1 MKILRMCI
9 IALLS
14 TVMLTGCV
22 KLDLALEVNTD
33 STISGSMI
41 FAVSDSLADLGAD
54 ASSGLPAADS
64 LVDSKAEGVTV
75 TPYKKD
81 GYTGSTYTFDRV
93 PFSAFKSN
101 GSTSNDIKVE
111 RIGNQIK
118 LTGALDFSYG
128 DSTDASD
135 PFSSLLAQSIS
146 SSADLK
152 ISVKFPVKV
161 LSSTGTISEDGK
173 TVTWIPKLG
182 EKLDLATTVEIPKAL
197 QLKTQIVYAFLGL
210 LVILVLIIALRKKRK
225 KPKNVGSE
233 FEI

>member
-64 LVDSKAEGVTV
+64 LVDSKADGVTV

-93 PFSAFKSN
+93 PFSAFKSD

-135 PFSSLLAQSIS
+135 PFSNLLAQSIS

-173 TVTWIPKLG
+173 TVIWIPKLG

-197 QLKTQIVYAFLGL
+197 QFKTQIVYAFLGL
-210 LVILVLIIALRKKRK
+210 LVILVLILALRKKRK

>member
-1 MKILRMCI
+1 MKILRLCI

-64 LVDSKAEGVTV
+64 LVDSKADGVTV

-93 PFSAFKSN
+93 PFSAFKSD

-135 PFSSLLAQSIS
+135 PFSNLLAQSIS

-173 TVTWIPKLG
+173 TVIWIPKLG

-197 QLKTQIVYAFLGL
+197 QFKTQIVYAFLGL
-210 LVILVLIIALRKKRK
+210 LVILVLILALRQKRK

>member
-1 MKILRMCI
+1 MKILRLCI
-9 IALLS
+9 ISLLS

-64 LVDSKAEGVTV
+64 LVDSKADGVTV

-93 PFSAFKSN
+93 PFSAFKSD

-197 QLKTQIVYAFLGL
+197 QFKTQIVYTFLGL
-210 LVILVLIIALRKKRK
+210 LVILVLILALRQKRK

>member
-9 IALLS
+9 LTLLS
-14 TVMLTGCV
+14 AVMLTGCV
-22 KLDLALEVNTD
+22 KLDLALKVNAD
-33 STISGSMI
+33 STVSGSMI
-41 FAVSDSLADLGAD
+41 FAISDSLASLGAD
-54 ASSGLPAADS
+54 ASGGLPAADS
-64 LVDSKAEGVTV
+64 LVDSKADGVSV

-93 PFSAFKSN
+93 PFSAFKSE

-111 RIGNQIK
+111 RTGNEIN
-118 LTGALDFSYG
+118 LTGTLDFSYG
-128 DSTDASD
+128 DATDESD
-135 PFSSLLAQSIS
+135 PFSNLLAESIS
-146 SSADLK
+146 SSADMK

-182 EKLDLATTVEIPKAL
+182 EKLDLATTVEIPKGLQRSSFVMYAVALVFFTIAIVLFVRKRNSRKAL
-197 QLKTQIVYAFLGL
+197 QEVD
-210 LVILVLIIALRKKRK
+210 
-225 KPKNVGSE
+225 

>member
-1 MKILRMCI
+1 M
-9 IALLS
+9 LS
-14 TVMLTGCV
+14 TLMLTGCV
-22 KLDLALEVNTD
+22 KLDLALEVNAD
-33 STISGSMI
+33 STVSGSMI
-41 FAVSDSLADLGAD
+41 FAISDSLASLGAD
-54 ASSGLPAADS
+54 ASDSLPAADS
-64 LVDSKAEGVTV
+64 LVDSKADGVTV
-75 TPYKKD
+75 TPYEKN

-93 PFSAFKSN
+93 PFSAFKSD

-111 RIGNQIK
+111 RTGNQIK

-135 PFSSLLAQSIS
+135 PFSNLLAESIS

-161 LSSTGTISEDGK
+161 LSSTGVISEDGK

-197 QLKTQIVYAFLGL
+197 QFKTQIVYAFLGL
-210 LVILVLIIALRKKRK
+210 FVILILVIFLRKKK
-225 KPKNVGSE
+225 VKSKSVGSE

>member
-64 LVDSKAEGVTV
+64 LVDSKADGVTV

-93 PFSAFKSN
+93 PFSAFKSD
-101 GSTSNDIKVE
+101 GSTSNDIRVE
-111 RIGNQIK
+111 RTGNQIK

-135 PFSSLLAQSIS
+135 PFSNLLAQSIS

-152 ISVKFPVKV
+152 ISGKFPVKV

-197 QLKTQIVYAFLGL
+197 QFKTQLVYTFLGL
-210 LVILVLIIALRKKRK
+210 LVILVLILALRQKRK

>member
-1 MKILRMCI
+1 MKILRVCLV
-9 IALLS
+9 AVLS
-14 TVMLTGCV
+14 TLMLTGCV
-22 KLDLALEVNTD
+22 KLDLALEVNSD

-41 FAVSDSLADLGAD
+41 FAVSDSLASLGAD
-54 ASSGLPAADS
+54 ARGGLPAADS
-64 LVDSKAEGVTV
+64 LVDSKADGVKV

-93 PFSAFKSN
+93 PFSTFKSD
-101 GSTSNDIKVE
+101 GSTNNDINVE

-118 LTGALDFSYG
+118 LTGELDFSYG
-128 DSTDASD
+128 DTPDVSD
-135 PFSSLLAQSIS
+135 PFSNLLAQSIS
-146 SSADLK
+146 SSADMK
-152 ISVKFPVKV
+152 ISVQFPVKV

-197 QLKTQIVYAFLGL
+197 QFKTQIVYAFLGL
-210 LVILVLIIALRKKRK
+210 LMILILVIFLRKRK
-225 KPKNVGSE
+225 EKLKSVGSE

>member
-1 MKILRMCI
+1 MKILRTCI

-14 TVMLTGCV
+14 IVMLTGCV

-41 FAVSDSLADLGAD
+41 FAVSDSLTDLGAD

-64 LVDSKAEGVTV
+64 LVDSKADGVTV
-75 TPYKKD
+75 MPYKKD
-81 GYTGSTYTFDRV
+81 GFTGSTYTFDRV
-93 PFSAFKSN
+93 PFSAFKSD
-101 GSTSNDIKVE
+101 GSTGNDIKVE
-111 RIGNQIK
+111 RTGNQIK

-135 PFSSLLAQSIS
+135 PFSNLLAQSIS
-146 SSADLK
+146 SSADMK

-182 EKLDLATTVEIPKAL
+182 EKLDLTTTVEIPKAL
-197 QLKTQIVYAFLGL
+197 QFKTQIVYAFLGL
-210 LVILVLIIALRKKRK
+210 FVILILVIFLRKKNEK
-225 KPKNVGSE
+225 SKSVGSE
-233 FEI
+233 FDI

>member
-1 MKILRMCI
+1 MKILRISI

-54 ASSGLPAADS
+54 ASSGLPTADS
-64 LVDSKAEGVTV
+64 LVDSQADGVTV

-93 PFSAFKSN
+93 PFSAFKSD
-101 GSTSNDIKVE
+101 GSTTNDIKVE
-111 RIGNQIK
+111 RTDSQIK

-128 DSTDASD
+128 DLTDELD
-135 PFSSLLAQSIS
+135 PFSNLLAQSIS

-152 ISVKFPVKV
+152 ISIKFPVKV

-182 EKLDLATTVEIPKAL
+182 EKLDLATTVELPKAL
-197 QLKTQIVYAFLGL
+197 QFKAQIIYAFLGL
-210 LVILVLIIALRKKRK
+210 LVILILVIFVRKKKEKLRT
-225 KPKNVGSE
+225 
-233 FEI
+233 

>member
-1 MKILRMCI
+1 MKILRVCV
-9 IALLS
+9 IAMLS
-14 TVMLTGCV
+14 TLMLTGCV
-22 KLDLALEVNTD
+22 KLDLALEVNAD
-33 STISGSMI
+33 STVSGSMI
-41 FAVSDSLADLGAD
+41 FAISDSLASLGAD
-54 ASSGLPAADS
+54 ASDSLPAADS
-64 LVDSKAEGVTV
+64 LIDAKADGVTV

-93 PFSAFKSN
+93 PFSAFKSD
-101 GSTSNDIKVE
+101 GSTSNDFKVE
-111 RIGNQIK
+111 RTGNQIK

-135 PFSSLLAQSIS
+135 PFSNLLAESIS

-161 LSSTGTISEDGK
+161 LSSTGVISEDGK

-197 QLKTQIVYAFLGL
+197 QFKTQIVYAFLGL
-210 LVILVLIIALRKKRK
+210 LVILILVIFLRKKK
-225 KPKNVGSE
+225 EKSKSVGSE

>member
-64 LVDSKAEGVTV
+64 LVDSKADGVTV

-81 GYTGSTYTFDRV
+81 GYTGSTYSFDRV
-93 PFSAFKSN
+93 PFSAFKSD

-111 RIGNQIK
+111 RIGNQLK

-197 QLKTQIVYAFLGL
+197 QFKTQIVYTFLGL
-210 LVILVLIIALRKKRK
+210 LVILVLILALRQKRK

>member
-1 MKILRMCI
+1 
-9 IALLS
+9 
-14 TVMLTGCV
+14 MLTGCV

-41 FAVSDSLADLGAD
+41 FAISDSLASLGTD
-54 ASSGLPAADS
+54 VSKSLPAADS
-64 LVDSKAEGVTV
+64 LIDSKADGVSV
-75 TPYKKD
+75 TPYKND
-81 GYTGSTYTFDRV
+81 GYTGSTYTFDHV
-93 PFSAFKSN
+93 PFSAFKSD

-111 RIGNQIK
+111 RTGNQIK

-135 PFSSLLAQSIS
+135 PFSNLLAESIS
-146 SSADLK
+146 SSADMK

-182 EKLDLATTVEIPKAL
+182 EKLDLATTVEIPKAF
-197 QLKTQIVYAFLGL
+197 QAGAVVVYVVAAL
-210 LVILVLIIALRKKRK
+210 LLILILIFVLRKKRAK
-225 KPKNVGSE
+225 AKNVGSE